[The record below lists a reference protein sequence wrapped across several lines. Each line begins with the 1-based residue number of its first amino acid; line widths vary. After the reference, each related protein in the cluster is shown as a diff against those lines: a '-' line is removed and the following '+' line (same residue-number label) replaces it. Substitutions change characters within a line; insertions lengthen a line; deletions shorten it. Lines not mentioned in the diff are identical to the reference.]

1 MSRRNYQRPIGKRKL
16 KRLFVLS
23 TEGSI
28 TEPQYFG
35 IFNNDTTVLQVKVLK
50 HKGSAPEK
58 VLHEME
64 QFLRTQDLRKNDEA
78 WLVVDKDSWT
88 DAQLN
93 LLHQW
98 SLKNAKYNLA
108 VSNPKFEYWLLLHFE
123 EGNGVSSSQNC
134 SNRLKK
140 VLPKYDKCIHAN
152 QVLHGVEDAVLRA
165 KRRDTP
171 PCRDWPRNVGTTV
184 YKLVSRII

>member
-1 MSRRNYQRPIGKRKL
+1 VSRRNYQRPIGKRKL

-108 VSNPKFEYWLLLHFE
+108 VSNPK
-123 EGNGVSSSQNC
+123 V
-134 SNRLKK
+134 
-140 VLPKYDKCIHAN
+140 
-152 QVLHGVEDAVLRA
+152 
-165 KRRDTP
+165 
-171 PCRDWPRNVGTTV
+171 
-184 YKLVSRII
+184 